1 MAKRIVVML
10 ADGGRREYECD
21 EPLVSPDPDTGVL
34 TVMDGDRVYGTFE
47 KGKWLEF
54 KILPL

>member
-1 MAKRIVVML
+1 MGKRIVVML

-21 EPLVSPDPDTGVL
+21 EPLANPDADTGVL
-34 TVMDGDRVYGTFE
+34 TVMDGSQVYGTFE
-47 KGKWLEF
+47 KGTWSEV